1 MHARHSDKGW
11 LTVNDLMQWLA
22 DFSKRLSEIAASLP
36 PEPEFPPHYRAP
48 TWKPGDPEPATPAA

>member
-1 MHARHSDKGW
+1 M
-11 LTVNDLMQWLA
+11 NDLMQWLA